1 MIDGNVNEFVDIL
14 SRGGELWFLFKGVKY
29 FFQGWYEA
37 NGMHVFVVEAEN
49 LPDGQKYFWRKS
61 SMKIEECAK
70 AFFDAPIW
78 DGKTFWEAE
87 HEMTWVG

>member
-37 NGMHVFVVEAEN
+37 NGMHVFVV
-49 LPDGQKYFWRKS
+49 
-61 SMKIEECAK
+61 
-70 AFFDAPIW
+70 
-78 DGKTFWEAE
+78 
-87 HEMTWVG
+87 